1 MDVSVRPPGVW
12 TRVSRARARRVA
24 RAEAESGKSRRA
36 EGEVRARIVFFIPRA
51 LRAST
56 HLLRERRGLGV
67 ELAIVVERLEFALE
81 ERQALVVHGGGE
93 TRFDLPSANH
103 DAPVVVARD
112 DRQSRPTT
120 RTTRRGVLSFR
131 SKVPSGSRSATSW
144 TCGRAM
150 RCATRSRH
158 CRRSVSPPRSLR
170 LVPDQPN
177 KSFSPVQTVPRE
189 FEFSRTSGATAQKNW
204 SALFTPIKYFGY
216 VSDRRA
222 RRRSVDRA
230 LHHSLRARALD
241 FLSIPRGV
249 RMRLEEG
256 DASSTGSA
264 SASTSGGGDGD
275 DDLGFWMLLSGREV
289 SRPTHPPGRRAR
301 AWCSSTVG

>member
-1 MDVSVRPPGVW
+1 M
-12 TRVSRARARRVA
+12 AAARRV
-24 RAEAESGKSRRA
+24 SIS
-36 EGEVRARIVFFIPRA
+36 P
-51 LRAST
+51 
-56 HLLRERRGLGV
+56 
-67 ELAIVVERLEFALE
+67 
-81 ERQALVVHGGGE
+81 
-93 TRFDLPSANH
+93 
-103 DAPVVVARD
+103 
-112 DRQSRPTT
+112 RPTT
-120 RTTRRGVLSFR
+120 MRRLLLPATTASHDDDEDDATRCAVFPFESPERLSKRDLVDVRTV
-131 SKVPSGSRSATSW
+131 
-144 TCGRAM
+144 RAM

-158 CRRSVSPPRSLR
+158 CRHRVSPPRSLR

-204 SALFTPIKYFGY
+204 SALFTPIKYFGH

-289 SRPTHPPGRRAR
+289 SRPTHPPGRQARAR
-301 AWCSSTVG
+301 GAPPRLADEPHLLA